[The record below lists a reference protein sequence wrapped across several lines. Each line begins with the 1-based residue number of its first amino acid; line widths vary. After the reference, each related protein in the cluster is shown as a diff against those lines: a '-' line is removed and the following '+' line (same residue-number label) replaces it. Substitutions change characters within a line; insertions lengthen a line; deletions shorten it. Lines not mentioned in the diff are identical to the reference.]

1 MFIFTEGWDDVGS
14 SDHATLFDT
23 DTLARYDLVFSDD
36 ETAEHLHVRLDIDH
50 PSSNPRF
57 RLSYYGAEALSF
69 WRQLSEHLGMPT
81 RIKARMES
89 YEAAAR
95 VVWDAKQERLAYGP
109 PVFTETE
116 VSDVE

>member
-1 MFIFTEGWDDVGS
+1 LFIFTEGWDDVGS

-57 RLSYYGAEALSF
+57 RLSYYGDEAILF
-69 WRQLSEHLGMPT
+69 WRQLSGHLGMPT
-81 RIKARMES
+81 KIKAKMDA
-89 YEAAAR
+89 YEAAAEVILSAR
-95 VVWDAKQERLAYGP
+95 RERLAEGP
-109 PVFTETE
+109 PVLTETE
-116 VSDVE
+116 VSDVG